1 MTKKFP
7 LTNWSEKKAFTIK
20 LGAVKKYHIAVFA
33 DPNCPWC
40 KRFFEENTD
49 KLNDLEIFVYLAP
62 VLGEDSE
69 KLSAEILSEIVE
81 DNMELLEKLGIETV
95 PAIYLADGEG
105 PYGFMTAMEL
115 ISKIEQEGEKEDEG
129 KEPKEL

>member
-40 KRFFEENTD
+40 KRFFEETRTNST
-49 KLNDLEIFVYLAP
+49 IWR
-62 VLGEDSE
+62 S
-69 KLSAEILSEIVE
+69 
-81 DNMELLEKLGIETV
+81 LLT
-95 PAIYLADGEG
+95 
-105 PYGFMTAMEL
+105 
-115 ISKIEQEGEKEDEG
+115 
-129 KEPKEL
+129 

>member
-62 VLGEDSE
+62 VL
-69 KLSAEILSEIVE
+69 KIQKNLPQRFCRKKIRLR
-81 DNMELLEKLGIETV
+81 LGLT
-95 PAIYLADGEG
+95 G
-105 PYGFMTAMEL
+105 
-115 ISKIEQEGEKEDEG
+115 S
-129 KEPKEL
+129 

>member
-69 KLSAEILSEIVE
+69 KLAAEPPECSGGSAAFFER
-81 DNMELLEKLGIETV
+81 
-95 PAIYLADGEG
+95 
-105 PYGFMTAMEL
+105 
-115 ISKIEQEGEKEDEG
+115 EG
-129 KEPKEL
+129 KIMLFRGAAGRRSSSRSRRRR

>member
-49 KLNDLEIFVYLAP
+49 KLNDLSTWLRFSVKIRRSCQPRFCRKKILP
-62 VLGEDSE
+62 RLGQTGS
-69 KLSAEILSEIVE
+69 
-81 DNMELLEKLGIETV
+81 
-95 PAIYLADGEG
+95 
-105 PYGFMTAMEL
+105 
-115 ISKIEQEGEKEDEG
+115 
-129 KEPKEL
+129 

>member
-49 KLNDLEIFVYLAP
+49 KLNDLEIRFSVKIQKNLP
-62 VLGEDSE
+62 QRFCRKKIRLRLGLTGS
-69 KLSAEILSEIVE
+69 
-81 DNMELLEKLGIETV
+81 
-95 PAIYLADGEG
+95 
-105 PYGFMTAMEL
+105 
-115 ISKIEQEGEKEDEG
+115 
-129 KEPKEL
+129 

>member
-69 KLSAEILSEIVE
+69 KLAAEILSEKVRISLDLDCLDIVLRWHRQV
-81 DNMELLEKLGIETV
+81 M
-95 PAIYLADGEG
+95 
-105 PYGFMTAMEL
+105 
-115 ISKIEQEGEKEDEG
+115 
-129 KEPKEL
+129 

>member
-49 KLNDLEIFVYLAP
+49 KLNDLEIFVYLP
-62 VLGEDSE
+62 KSRLKVTSE
-69 KLSAEILSEIVE
+69 F
-81 DNMELLEKLGIETV
+81 
-95 PAIYLADGEG
+95 
-105 PYGFMTAMEL
+105 YGLTF
-115 ISKIEQEGEKEDEG
+115 S
-129 KEPKEL
+129 

>member
-40 KRFFEENTD
+40 KRFFEENLFCKRPTT
-49 KLNDLEIFVYLAP
+49 YLIGYRICP
-62 VLGEDSE
+62 RSWR
-69 KLSAEILSEIVE
+69 
-81 DNMELLEKLGIETV
+81 
-95 PAIYLADGEG
+95 
-105 PYGFMTAMEL
+105 
-115 ISKIEQEGEKEDEG
+115 
-129 KEPKEL
+129 

>member
-49 KLNDLEIFVYLAP
+49 KLNDL
-62 VLGEDSE
+62 
-69 KLSAEILSEIVE
+69 
-81 DNMELLEKLGIETV
+81 
-95 PAIYLADGEG
+95 
-105 PYGFMTAMEL
+105 
-115 ISKIEQEGEKEDEG
+115 
-129 KEPKEL
+129 

>member
-49 KLNDLEIFVYLAP
+49 KLPQRFGRKKIRLR
-62 VLGEDSE
+62 LGLTGS
-69 KLSAEILSEIVE
+69 
-81 DNMELLEKLGIETV
+81 
-95 PAIYLADGEG
+95 
-105 PYGFMTAMEL
+105 
-115 ISKIEQEGEKEDEG
+115 
-129 KEPKEL
+129 

>member
-1 MTKKFP
+1 MTQKFP

-40 KRFFEENTD
+40 KRFFEENMD
-49 KLNDLEIFVYLAP
+49 KLNDLEVFVYLAP

-69 KLSAEILSEIVE
+69 KLAAEILSEKDPAAAWTDWVMNECRDVCSDFVYIV
-81 DNMELLEKLGIETV
+81 LCETIFGV
-95 PAIYLADGEG
+95 FSNIVCVVCGH
-105 PYGFMTAMEL
+105 
-115 ISKIEQEGEKEDEG
+115 
-129 KEPKEL
+129 

>member
-40 KRFFEENTD
+40 KRFFEENMD
-49 KLNDLEIFVYLAP
+49 KLNDLSTWLRFSVKIQKNLPQRFCRKKIRLR
-62 VLGEDSE
+62 LGLTGS
-69 KLSAEILSEIVE
+69 
-81 DNMELLEKLGIETV
+81 
-95 PAIYLADGEG
+95 
-105 PYGFMTAMEL
+105 
-115 ISKIEQEGEKEDEG
+115 
-129 KEPKEL
+129 

>member
-49 KLNDLEIFVYLAP
+49 KTQRFGDLCL
-62 VLGEDSE
+62 
-69 KLSAEILSEIVE
+69 LSAGSW
-81 DNMELLEKLGIETV
+81 
-95 PAIYLADGEG
+95 
-105 PYGFMTAMEL
+105 
-115 ISKIEQEGEKEDEG
+115 
-129 KEPKEL
+129 